1 MRKSKEHSIRDLRKD
16 GLVALGT
23 FIGPL
28 APRKAFLTAK
38 IARLQGAIDSMIGL
52 PKQHFL
58 LLLRGSIHL
67 LLRHLLRQLEPRG
80 LLGLW
85 DQADR
90 VIHST
95 LQDLASRGP
104 GDRSPDIPRELVGLP
119 AREGGF
125 GIPIH
130 MDLAQGL
137 YQAAKD
143 AARGTISAIAPL
155 SLASPAPG
163 PSAQLEGSNPSA
175 VPTAQEVLANHNK
188 EHLESLKATLHPS
201 QLRALQ
207 ENTSYL
213 GRKWLQVLPT
223 QKTYA
228 FADLETTEAIRS
240 RALLPIKPLGST
252 CSHCGDLVSTNHEDT
267 CKAAAR
273 RWIARHNQLVYAFR
287 NALSTKTSLEVE
299 TEPLIGP
306 NTSLRADFSAIL
318 GTSRYFYDVKVV
330 AINASSAREEALATL
345 AKAADDKRRKYA
357 SLGPFFHP
365 IVISAG
371 GLMEKSTAQTYKSL
385 QKLIG
390 PSAASW
396 LDTAIGLALT
406 KTRAASAASITK
418 SRPQNQSRL

>member
-1 MRKSKEHSIRDLRKD
+1 MAYLDDIFILDKGPAGNALAAANQVFRNSPLTLNTRKSKECSIQDLRKD
-16 GLVALGT
+16 GLAALGT

-28 APRKAFLTAK
+28 EARKAFLAAK
-38 IARLQGAIDSMIGL
+38 IAQLQGAIKAMIGL

-80 LLGLW
+80 LLALW
-85 DQADR
+85 DTADKA
-90 VIHST
+90 IQSA

-104 GDRSPDIPRELVGLP
+104 GDHSLDIPRELIGLP

-130 MDLAQGL
+130 MDLAPGL
-137 YQAAKD
+137 YQAAKE
-143 AARGTISAIAPL
+143 AARGIISQIAPL
-155 SLASPAPG
+155 SVANPAPG
-163 PSAQLEGSNPSA
+163 PYVEGTGPSA

-188 EHLESLKATLHPS
+188 EHLESLQASLQPP
-201 QLRALQ
+201 QLRSLQ
-207 ENTSYL
+207 ENASYL

-223 QKTYA
+223 QKSLL
-228 FADLETTEAIRS
+228 FADLEATEAIRT
-240 RALLPIKPLGST
+240 RFLLPIKPLGST

-273 RWIARHNQLVYAFR
+273 RWISRHNQLVYAFR
-287 NALSTKTSLEVE
+287 NTLSTKTSLEVE
-299 TEPLIGP
+299 IEPLIGP

-330 AINASSAREEALATL
+330 AINANSSKEEALETL
-345 AKAADDKRRKYA
+345 AKAADNKRRKYA
-357 SLGPFFHP
+357 ALGPFFHP

-371 GLMEKSTAQTYKSL
+371 GLMNSQLHRPIRAFKS
-385 QKLIG
+385 
-390 PSAASW
+390 
-396 LDTAIGLALT
+396 
-406 KTRAASAASITK
+406 
-418 SRPQNQSRL
+418 